1 MGILSESWN
10 NKMPSNAATPKFFY
24 GWWIT
29 GAAFLNLFF
38 SVGLVYYGLP
48 VYYPSMIAALRFSRA
63 QLTQG
68 FLVGF
73 LIVGVP
79 ASLLAGVLIDR
90 FGARWVILSGVG
102 LIGVPLILMG
112 SITHFWQYEALCMME
127 VFGYALAG
135 PIANQVL
142 ISKWFHARRGEA
154 MGYVYLGLGLGGVVS
169 PMLANLLIHQ
179 FGWRMALHSIGIAA
193 LVVLFPVGL
202 LVTRSTPGEL
212 GLSPDGADPASTPE
226 ADAGAAAPGEAAGA
240 FRTLDFWLILAGS
253 TLVLS
258 AIHAVIQHFILF
270 LRDQHYALGSAS
282 RILSTLLTVSLAGR
296 VLVGY
301 MADRFQRKNTMA
313 LFYLVLG
320 GSIPLLF
327 LVDRPIAAWTFATI
341 FGFAMGA
348 DYMLIPLV
356 IAERFGIGSLGKLL
370 ALVVTANSMFQWVAA
385 WAAGRIFDVYHSYDK
400 AWMIMTGAALLGA
413 AAIYAVSVP
422 SRVKVPARPGPQLE
436 HPSSG

>member
-1 MGILSESWN
+1 MGIRSERQN
-10 NKMPSNAATPKFFY
+10 NEVPWNAATPKFFY

-38 SVGLVYYGLP
+38 SVGIVYYGLP
-48 VYYPSMIAALRFSRA
+48 VYYPAMIAALGFSRA

-73 LIVGVP
+73 LLVGVP

-90 FGARWVILSGVG
+90 LGARPVILSGVG
-102 LIGVPLILMG
+102 LIGIPLILMG

-127 VFGYALAG
+127 VIGYALAG

-142 ISKWFHARRGEA
+142 VSKWFHARRGQA

-169 PMLANLLIHQ
+169 PMLANFLIQH
-179 FGWRMALHSIGIAA
+179 FGWRVALHSIGIAA
-193 LVVLFPVGL
+193 LAVLFPVGL
-202 LVTRSTPGEL
+202 LVTRSTPGEM
-212 GLSPDGADPASTPE
+212 GLLPDGADPASTPV
-226 ADAGAAAPGEAAGA
+226 ADAGAVAVGEVAGA
-240 FRTLDFWLILAGS
+240 VRTLDFWLILAGS

-258 AIHAVIQHFILF
+258 AIHVVIQHFILF
-270 LRDQHYALGSAS
+270 LRDQHYALATAS
-282 RILSTLLTVSLAGR
+282 RILSILLTVSLAGR

-301 MADRFQRKNTMA
+301 VADRFQRKNTMA

-327 LVDRPIAAWTFATI
+327 LVHSPIAAWTFATI

-370 ALVVTANSMFQWVAA
+370 ALIVTANSLFQWLAA
-385 WAAGRIFDVYHSYDK
+385 WGAGRLFDAYHSYNR
-400 AWMIMTGAALLGA
+400 AWMIMSGAALLGA

-422 SRVKVPARPGPQLE
+422 SRVIAPAGPGPQLE
-436 HPSSG
+436 HASS